1 MSMGGS
7 NLMAALMAGVA
18 LSAFSASP
26 VSSVRWLEKDYDFGL
41 MKEVAG
47 PKTGQSRFVNA
58 GLDTLSI
65 TDVRPSCGCTSAVFT
80 ETPLAPGDTA
90 VIRYT
95 YDPAMRPGKFA
106 KHVRVNLSDG
116 THASIAIKGNV
127 LGTPESLSTLYPVEA
142 GMLRLSDAVLSL
154 GDVTWGRAPMTFVNA
169 YSLSPDTIAPT
180 ARTGV
185 KGLTLKQSDRKAGP
199 GDIVTFSINF
209 DSRAVGRYGDVEM
222 PVTVSDG
229 AGGEAT
235 VSVRAFVT
243 PDTEYLLMK
252 QNGRNPGADLATD
265 VIELGEGITGGT
277 LRREITL
284 RNSGDGPLE
293 ILGVSC
299 PSEAFTFRTPA
310 KPAKQGRGMT
320 LKMEVDVSRLPSGPF
335 RIPVKIVTNDPARP
349 VLTVSAAGIR
359 GNDK

>member
-1 MSMGGS
+1 
-7 NLMAALMAGVA
+7 MAALMAGAA

-26 VSSVRWLEKDYDFGL
+26 VSPVRWLEKDYDFGL

-58 GLDTLSI
+58 GRDTLSI

-142 GMLRLSDAVLSL
+142 GVLRLSDAVLSL

-169 YSLSPDTIAPT
+169 YSLSSDTIAPR
-180 ARTGV
+180 ARADVRGV
-185 KGLTLKQSDRKAGP
+185 SVKQSSPIAGP
-199 GDIVTFSINF
+199 GDIVTFSIDF
-209 DSRAVGRYGDVEM
+209 DSRSVGRYGDIDI
-222 PVTVSDG
+222 PVTISDG
-229 AGGEAT
+229 AGADT
-235 VSVRAFVT
+235 RVSVRAFVT
-243 PDTEYLLMK
+243 PDTEYLAMK
-252 QNGRNPGADLATD
+252 QNGRSPGADLVSD
-265 VIELGEGITGGT
+265 IIELGADLSGGI
-277 LRREITL
+277 LRPEIRL
-284 RNSGDGPLE
+284 HNSGNGPLE
-293 ILGVSC
+293 VLGVSC
-299 PSEAFTFRTPA
+299 PSEAFSVTALPKAA
-310 KPAKQGRGMT
+310 KPGRNAVV
-320 LKMEVDVSRLPSGPF
+320 KMEVDVSRLPSGPF
-335 RIPVKIVTNDPARP
+335 RIPVRIVTNDPNRP
-349 VLTVSAAGIR
+349 VLTVNAAGLR
-359 GNDK
+359 VQ